1 MPKMVSPLASGYEY
15 NYKVLVSKL
24 ADCDFEEAAAR
35 IGLKRHENGSI
46 TVRFLGRDYAIR
58 SDGVFAVDGR
68 PSAPNNRSILIH
80 YVTSQGSGDPE
91 NIFYLPHHFLP
102 SYFLPNSSRKSVFAD
117 DELTSSKAICEMGS
131 SFEKVSNA
139 MGILGA
145 EYEGEVRNGEH
156 TWKFYVLPKIPMQVI
171 YYEADDEFPCDIK
184 VKFDGGA
191 GRFIEFETLA
201 FLYESFIHELVKLAR
216 DE

>member
-1 MPKMVSPLASGYEY
+1 LASGYEY

-35 IGLKRHENGSI
+35 LGLKPPENGSI
-46 TVRFLGRDYAIR
+46 TVRFLGRDYVIR

-68 PSAPNNRSILIH
+68 PSASNIRSILIH
-80 YVTSQGSGDPE
+80 YVTSQGSGEPD
-91 NIFYLPHHFLP
+91 NKFYLPHHFLP
-102 SYFLPNSSRKSVFAD
+102 RSFLPNSSRNSVFAGD
-117 DELTSSKAICEMGS
+117 DMRFSKAICEMENC
-131 SFEKVSNA
+131 FEKVSKA
-139 MGILGA
+139 LGILGA

-156 TWKFYVLPKIPMQVI
+156 IWKFYVLPKIPIQVI

-184 VKFDGGA
+184 VKFDGCA
-191 GRFIEFETLA
+191 GRFFDFETLA
-201 FLYESFIHELVKLAR
+201 FLYGSFIDELVKLAL